1 MPRVPW
7 PPLLLAGFVVAAAL
21 LDRALPIGGGV
32 PDAVRGPAEI
42 VGWALVAAAALVEV
56 AAARRFRRA
65 GTTVLP
71 HREAERLVTSGL
83 HARSRNPIYVAH
95 VSIAVGLGLATWN
108 PWLLAGA
115 GALGLLLHHL
125 AIVPEERFLAE
136 RFGDEFAEYRRRV
149 RRWL

>member
-7 PPLLLAGFVVAAAL
+7 PPILLAGVIVVAAL
-21 LDRALPIGGGV
+21 LKRGWPIGGGV
-32 PDAVRGPAEI
+32 PDSIRDPAEV
-42 VGWALVAAAALVEV
+42 VGWTLVAAAALVEV
-56 AAARRFRRA
+56 SPARRFRRA

-71 HREAERLVTSGL
+71 NRDASSLVTSGL

-95 VSIAVGLGLATWN
+95 VSIAVGLALATWN

-115 GALGLLLHHL
+115 GVLGVLLQHL

-136 RFGDEFAEYRRRV
+136 RFGDEYAAYRQRV

>member
-1 MPRVPW
+1 VPRLPW
-7 PPLLLAGFVVAAAL
+7 PPILLAFVLAVGAL
-21 LDRALPIGGGV
+21 MKRSSPIGGDA
-32 PDAVRGPAEI
+32 PDAARAA
-42 VGWALVAAAALVEV
+42 GWALVAAAALVEV

-71 HREAERLVTSGL
+71 HREADRLVTSGL

-95 VSIAVGLGLATWN
+95 VSIAVGLALATWN

-115 GALGLLLHHL
+115 GALGVMLHHL
-125 AIVPEERFLAE
+125 AIAPEERFLAE
-136 RFGDEFAEYRRRV
+136 RFGAEYAEYRRRV

>member
-7 PPLLLAGFVVAAAL
+7 PPILLAGVVVGAWAL
-21 LDRALPIGGGV
+21 QRALPIGGEPPGTV
-32 PDAVRGPAEI
+32 RDAARIA
-42 VGWALVAAAALVEV
+42 GWGLVAAAALVEV
-56 AAARRFRRA
+56 ASARRFRRE

-71 HREAERLVTSGL
+71 HRDASRLVTSGL

-95 VSIAVGLGLATWN
+95 VSIAVGLSLATWN

-125 AIVPEERFLAE
+125 AVIPEERFLAG
-136 RFGDEFAEYRRRV
+136 RFGDEYAEYRARV